1 MLSRPVRCLPST
13 LLAWALLGCSP
24 SLARVELPLPPSKS
38 VVLILIPEGG
48 TPQVQA
54 IEFSGDAPPYLTVP
68 SNQDVQVFAL
78 SYLCSLTAV
87 GLSPGPAH
95 LDASGSTLPQPS
107 VVKSGQIRDGLGSA
121 WQEESELPA
130 VIRDLK
136 LARREQSRCLDFDPR
151 NEPLP
156 SSFQSAALLGT
167 GQVAVALLSG
177 LYVYDLPSLS
187 QRKQWE
193 LPFFLEPRG
202 AAAGSAGTAYF
213 VGATGT
219 IDVVTPELVH
229 TTLTGRTG
237 TTADPDGRVRVA
249 LPTAG
254 PVDELFIATEQGRVE
269 RWDGTAWH
277 LLFEDGHPVA
287 GSQADVAWIGPGR
300 VLVVGILPTDLIELV
315 DGQATTT
322 KVLERGGKLS
332 RLLIHPTR
340 GRLFFTADGRLV
352 MPKGGGTF
360 EETALAAMG
369 QRSVTS
375 AVATEHGF
383 LASAYVGGTI
393 AQFDFEQGECKPTVV
408 DLDVIEAILAFG
420 TQYFVFGKDYSGLGR
435 AVVLTPKRLP
445 EECR

>member
-1 MLSRPVRCLPST
+1 MLSRPVRCLLST

-38 VVLILIPEGG
+38 IVLILIPDSG

-54 IEFSGDAPPYLTVP
+54 IDFSGDAPPFLTVP
-68 SNQDVQVFAL
+68 STQDAQVFAL

-95 LDASGSTLPQPS
+95 LDDSGTTLPEPS
-107 VVKSGQIRDGLGSA
+107 MVKSGQIRGGLGSA
-121 WQEESELPA
+121 WQEERALPA
-130 VIRDLK
+130 AIRDLK
-136 LARREQSRCLDFDPR
+136 LARHEPSRCLDFDQR

-156 SSFQSAALLGT
+156 AGFESAAHLGT
-167 GQVAVALLSG
+167 DKVALALLSG
-177 LYVYDLPSLS
+177 LYVCDLPGLSL
-187 QRKQWE
+187 RTQWE
-193 LPFFLEPRG
+193 LPFAFEPRG
-202 AAAGSAGTAYF
+202 AATASDGTAYF
-213 VGATGT
+213 AGARGT

-249 LPTAG
+249 VPTAG
-254 PVDELFIATEQGRVE
+254 PVDELFIATEQGRIE

-277 LLFEDGHPVA
+277 LLFENSHPVS
-287 GSQADVAWIGPGR
+287 GNQSDVVWIGRGT
-300 VLVVGILPTDLIELV
+300 VLAVGILPSDLIELV

-322 KVLERGGKLS
+322 RVLDRGGKLS
-332 RLLIHPTR
+332 RILLHPTQ

-352 MPKGGGTF
+352 TPKGGGTF
-360 EETALAAMG
+360 AETALAAMG

-375 AVATEHGF
+375 AIATEHGF

-393 AQFDFEQGECKPTVV
+393 AQFDFEQGECQPTVV
-408 DLDVIEAILAFG
+408 DLDVIETVLSFG
-420 TQYFVFGKDYSGLGR
+420 SQYFVFGKDYAGLGR
-435 AVVLTPKRLP
+435 VVVLTPKRLP
-445 EECR
+445 EQCR